1 MRLHHH
7 TIASTLISAGLYSLT
22 GSLPLAASSFAMG
35 VFIDLDHLGDY
46 WREHPGSCNIRHF
59 FATCHEYGLRQVY
72 LVLHSLELLP
82 FLALALYLIRGDVML
97 GLFIGFAQHM
107 ALDHYYNRT
116 HGPSY
121 LFIYRWQHGFLN
133 AHVFKGKGE

>member
-7 TIASTLISAGLYSLT
+7 AIASTLIGAGLYGLT
-22 GSLPLAASSFAMG
+22 GSLPLAASSFAAG
-35 VFIDLDHLGDY
+35 VFIDIDHLADY
-46 WREHPGSCNIRHF
+46 WREHPRSCDLRHF
-59 FATCHEYGLRQVY
+59 FATCHRYGLRQVY

-82 FLALALYLIRGDVML
+82 LLGLALYLIRGEVML

-107 ALDHYYNRT
+107 ALDHLYNRT

-121 LFIYRWQHGFLN
+121 LFIYRWRLGFYN
-133 AHVFKGKGE
+133 DKVFRGKGE